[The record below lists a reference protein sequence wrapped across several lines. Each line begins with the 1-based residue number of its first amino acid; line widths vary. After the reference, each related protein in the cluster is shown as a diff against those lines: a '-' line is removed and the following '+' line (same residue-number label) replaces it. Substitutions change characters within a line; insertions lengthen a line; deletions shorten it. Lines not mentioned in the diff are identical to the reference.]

1 MDARAATVY
10 VIDDELSVV
19 KGLARLLEPEGY
31 EVRAYTSADAFLL
44 DHDPNL
50 VGCVISD
57 VLMPDMDGLE
67 LQRTLHAAGCQR
79 AIIFITGQ
87 GEISTA
93 VAAMKAGAVTILQK
107 PLTRLQLITAVKE
120 AVAHDLRQRSI
131 DEVRRGIEERLGQL
145 TRREREVLDLMAS
158 GLRNKQIAA
167 SLGIAEKTVKVHR
180 GRVMAKMKVTSLASL
195 VALLAQV
202 SYPTFSRG
210 VARGDRPAREV
221 AVI

>member
-1 MDARAATVY
+1 MDARAATIY

-44 DHDPNL
+44 DHDPNR

-107 PLTRLQLITAVKE
+107 PLTRIQLITAVKE
-120 AVAHDLRQRSI
+120 ALAHDLRQRSM
-131 DEVRRGIEERLGQL
+131 DENRRVSEERLGQL

-167 SLGIAEKTVKVHR
+167 TLGIAEKTVKVHR
-180 GRVMAKMKVTSLASL
+180 GRVMAKMKATSLANL
-195 VALLAQV
+195 IAQV
-202 SYPTFSRG
+202 AQVYPTFSRA
-210 VARGDRPAREV
+210 VARGEPPAREV
-221 AVI
+221 AAV

>member
-1 MDARAATVY
+1 MDARATVY

-31 EVRAYTSADAFLL
+31 EVRAYTSAEAFLL
-44 DHDPNL
+44 DHDPNV
-50 VGCVISD
+50 VGCLISD

-67 LQRTLHAAGCQR
+67 LQRALHAAGCRR

-107 PLTRLQLITAVKE
+107 PLTRIQLITAVKE
-120 AVAHDLRQRSI
+120 AIVRDLSQRSI
-131 DEVRRGIEERLGQL
+131 DEIRRGIEERLGHL
-145 TRREREVLDLMAS
+145 TRREREVLDLLAS

-167 SLGIAEKTVKVHR
+167 TLGIAEKTVKVHR

-195 VALLAQV
+195 IALLAQV
-202 SYPTFSRG
+202 SHPTFTG
-210 VARGDRPAREV
+210 GAARTDRPAREV
-221 AVI
+221 AIV

>member
-1 MDARAATVY
+1 MDARATVY
-10 VIDDELSVV
+10 VIDDEISVV

-31 EVRAYTSADAFLL
+31 EVRAYTSAEAFLL
-44 DHDPNL
+44 DHDPRR
-50 VGCVISD
+50 VGCLISD

-67 LQRTLHAAGCQR
+67 LQRTLHAAGCRR

-107 PLTRLQLITAVKE
+107 PLTRIQLITAVKE
-120 AVAHDLRQRSI
+120 AIVLELSQRSI
-131 DEVRRGIEERLGQL
+131 DENRRDIEERLGHL
-145 TRREREVLDLMAS
+145 TRREHEVLDLLAS

-167 SLGIAEKTVKVHR
+167 ILGIAEKTVKVHR

-195 VALLAQV
+195 IALLAQ
-202 SYPTFSRG
+202 SHSAFSG
-210 VARGDRPAREV
+210 GITHGDRSARET
-221 AVI
+221 AVV